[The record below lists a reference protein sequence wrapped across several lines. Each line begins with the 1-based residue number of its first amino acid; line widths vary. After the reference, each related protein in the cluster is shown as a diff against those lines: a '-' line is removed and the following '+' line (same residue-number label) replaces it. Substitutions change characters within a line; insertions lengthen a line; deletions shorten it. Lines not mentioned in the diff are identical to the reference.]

1 MKLLFNDKSSIS
13 IKTRDCL
20 AWSEVHKI
28 YKHLQYVDLPYKDWL
43 NPCYKSQH
51 SFKSLV
57 DKLAHFGKLLDID
70 IEISRCLTLDQ
81 TYYNEIHQTYEDN
94 YNGNPV
100 WLDFHYHLH
109 LCENYK
115 RQSLSSFYLDWNEK
129 AGPLTK
135 KINKDLYT
143 DLTTKI
149 TAGDVF
155 TRWSELGKPPYQ
167 YWEDG
172 EPNNIKRICEL
183 AKPWD
188 NFVPMLCIAM
198 QDVDLIDNL
207 LNRIDVNEFNK
218 WWKIYE
224 NDWCKHWG
232 IKKWSLQDMRGV
244 LVYGTIDNIELLNYN
259 LMNNISPVR
268 IKQ

>member
-13 IKTRDCL
+13 INTRDCL

-28 YKHLQYVDLPYKDWL
+28 YRHLQHVDIPFKAWD
-43 NPCYKSQH
+43 NPHYASQH

-70 IEISRCLTLDQ
+70 IDISRCLRLDQ
-81 TYYNEIHQTYEDN
+81 TYYNLIHKIYEDN
-94 YNGNPV
+94 YNGNPT
-100 WLDFHYHLH
+100 WLDFHEHIH
-109 LCENYK
+109 ICERKNPK
-115 RQSLSSFYLDWNEK
+115 ISSTCQLDWREK
-129 AGPLTK
+129 AGPLIK

-155 TRWSELGKPPYQ
+155 TRWVELGKTPYG
-167 YWEDG
+167 YWCDQ
-172 EPNNIKRICEL
+172 EPNDINRICEL

-188 NFVPMLCIAM
+188 KFTPVLCVAM
-198 QDVDLIDNL
+198 QDVDLLDN
-207 LNRIDVNEFNK
+207 IDVNSFNQ
-218 WWKIYE
+218 WWAPYQQ
-224 NDWCKHWG
+224 DWCKHWG

-268 IKQ
+268 ISL

>member
-28 YKHLQYVDLPYKDWL
+28 YRHLQHVDIPFKAWD
-43 NPCYKSQH
+43 NPHYASQH

-70 IEISRCLTLDQ
+70 IDISRCLRLDQ
-81 TYYNEIHQTYEDN
+81 TYYNLIHKIYEDN
-94 YNGNPV
+94 YNGNPT
-100 WLDFHYHLH
+100 WLDFHEHIH
-109 LCENYK
+109 MCEKYK
-115 RQSLSSFYLDWNEK
+115 RQSSGALYLDWREK
-129 AGPLTK
+129 AGPLIK

-149 TAGDVF
+149 TNGDVF
-155 TRWSELGKPPYQ
+155 TMWSELGKPPYQ
-167 YWEDG
+167 YWKDG

-188 NFVPMLCIAM
+188 KFNPVLCVAM
-198 QDVDLIDNL
+198 QDVDLLDN
-207 LNRIDVNEFNK
+207 IDVNSFNQ
-218 WWKIYE
+218 WWAPYQQ
-224 NDWCKHWG
+224 DWCKHWG

-268 IKQ
+268 MSL

>member
-13 IKTRDCL
+13 INTRDCL

-28 YKHLQYVDLPYKDWL
+28 YRHLQHVDLPFKAWD
-43 NPCYKSQH
+43 NPHYASQH

-70 IEISRCLTLDQ
+70 IDISRCLRLDQ
-81 TYYNEIHQTYEDN
+81 TYYNLIHKIFEDN
-94 YNGNPV
+94 YNGNPT
-100 WLDFHYHLH
+100 WLDFHEHIH
-109 LCENYK
+109 ICERKNPK
-115 RQSLSSFYLDWNEK
+115 ISSNFQLDWREK
-129 AGPLTK
+129 AGPLIK

-155 TRWSELGKPPYQ
+155 TTWSELGKSPYR
-167 YWEDG
+167 YWKHG
-172 EPNNIKRICEL
+172 EPNKIKRICEL

-188 NFVPMLCIAM
+188 KFNPVLCVAM
-198 QDVDLIDNL
+198 QDVDLLDN
-207 LNRIDVNEFNK
+207 IDVNRFNH
-218 WWKIYE
+218 WWAPYQQ
-224 NDWCKHWG
+224 DWCKHWG

-268 IKQ
+268 ISL

>member
-1 MKLLFNDKSSIS
+1 MELLFNDKSSIL

-28 YKHLQYVDLPYKDWL
+28 YRHLQHIDIPFKAWDYPSYT
-43 NPCYKSQH
+43 SQH

-70 IEISRCLTLDQ
+70 IDISRCLRLDQ
-81 TYYNEIHQTYEDN
+81 TYYNLIHKIYEDN
-94 YNGNPV
+94 YNGNPT
-100 WLDFHYHLH
+100 WLDFHEHIH
-109 LCENYK
+109 ICEQKNPKISSIY
-115 RQSLSSFYLDWNEK
+115 RQDWREQ
-129 AGPLTK
+129 AGPLIK

-149 TAGDVF
+149 NAGDVF
-155 TRWSELGKPPYQ
+155 TQWAELGKPPCQ
-167 YWEDG
+167 YWKDN

-188 NFVPMLCIAM
+188 NFNPVLCVAM
-198 QDVDLIDNL
+198 QDIDLLDNIDDNGF
-207 LNRIDVNEFNK
+207 NE
-218 WWKIYE
+218 WWKLYE
-224 NDWCKHWG
+224 NDWCRHWG
-232 IKKWSLQDMRGV
+232 IKKWSIEDMHGV
-244 LVYGTIDNIELLNYN
+244 LVYGTVDNIALLNYN

-268 IKQ
+268 ISL